1 MSIAEAK
8 IKVVLFSGGS
18 GSDVL
23 SREFLGHPSVALT
36 LAVNGYDDGASTGEL
51 RRFFGDMLGPSDFRK
66 NAARMARVLRTLPDS
81 GIDLLELRL
90 PSPCTR
96 EEALGCLQ
104 SVREPS
110 VPAGSE
116 FQRCVRSLAAA
127 LDPEPRTAIAAALD
141 AFERYFNDAGR
152 PFEWSDCSIGNL
164 ALAGCFLQADRA
176 FNRAVARYCALLN
189 LPPGL
194 IENVTTGTNA
204 YLVATNLDGG
214 LITSEAAIVDG
225 SQRNYIDDIFLLERA
240 LVDGEDL
247 AGVAAE
253 DSFAGCAAELTPNP
267 ELLAKI
273 LSADLIVYAPGT
285 QHSSLYP
292 SYMTPGI
299 GTAIADNLTAIKVLI
314 TNIQEDAEIP
324 DNSAVDLIEKAVYYL
339 REKDR
344 STHPLP
350 CLITHYLL
358 NDPGRQGEE
367 SAYIPLGRL
376 ENIEDPRLVRIGA
389 YEDGAT
395 GRHDAKKVLTP
406 FTEAIISSRR
416 PKKVAVLLLN
426 TRSINKVSQSILEL
440 MRAGSDRLLLQVS
453 VFYSSPDE
461 LAPRFVARL
470 PMAVHRLGAEEDF
483 ADPAFVR
490 SLGEQAFDYVVLFDS
505 SGSYKGEDIFNL
517 VSLLGNTRLDSVWGS
532 RRLSV
537 RDIHQSYKG
546 RYGHRMLLGAISY
559 LGSHLLS
566 LAYLALYG
574 RHISDTLTGVRAVKI
589 GYFIDSCTQLEH
601 PRINHYLL
609 SALLRAQAT
618 VFETPVQFFP
628 QYPEDT
634 ITVGEGLRALLTI
647 LWWRF
652 KALPRPVLDERG

>member
-1 MSIAEAK
+1 M
-8 IKVVLFSGGS
+8 LFSGGS

-23 SREFLGHPSVALT
+23 SREFLGHPGVTLT
-36 LAVNGYDDGASTGEL
+36 LAINGYDDGASTGEL

-66 NAARMARVLRTLPDS
+66 NAARMARALRTLPDS

-90 PSPCTR
+90 PAPCTR

-110 VPAGSE
+110 MPAESE
-116 FQRCVRSLAAA
+116 FQQCVRSLASA
-127 LDPEPRTAIAAALD
+127 LYPEQRTAIAAALD
-141 AFERYFNDAGR
+141 AFERYFNDTGR

-164 ALAGCFLQADRA
+164 VLAGCFLQADRA

-189 LPPGL
+189 LPLGL

-204 YLVATNLDGG
+204 YLVATDLDGG
-214 LITSEAAIVDG
+214 LITSEAVIVDG
-225 SQRNYIDDIFLLERA
+225 SRRNYIDDIFLIERA
-240 LVDGEDL
+240 LDDGDDL
-247 AGVAAE
+247 AE
-253 DSFAGCAAELTPNP
+253 IAAELAPNP

-273 LSADLIVYAPGT
+273 SSADLIVYAPGT

-376 ENIEDPRLVRIGA
+376 ENIEDPRLVRIGS
-389 YEDGAT
+389 YEEGAT

-406 FTEAIISSRR
+406 FIETILASRR

-426 TRSINKVSQSILEL
+426 TRSLNKVSQSLLEL
-440 MRAGSDRLLLQVS
+440 MRAGSARLLFQVS

-546 RYGHRMLLGAISY
+546 RYGHRMLLGAVSY

-566 LAYLALYG
+566 LAYLVLYG

-589 GYFIDSCTQLEH
+589 GYFIDSCTELDH

-628 QYPEDT
+628 QYPEDA
-634 ITVGEGLRALLTI
+634 ITVGGGLRALLTI

-652 KALPRPVLDERG
+652 KTQPRPVLDERG

>member
-176 FNRAVARYCALLN
+176 FNRAVACYCALLN
-189 LPPGL
+189 LPPSL

-240 LVDGEDL
+240 LPDGEDL

-406 FTEAIISSRR
+406 FTER
-416 PKKVAVLLLN
+416 
-426 TRSINKVSQSILEL
+426 
-440 MRAGSDRLLLQVS
+440 
-453 VFYSSPDE
+453 SSP
-461 LAPRFVARL
+461 AGGPR
-470 PMAVHRLGAEEDF
+470 
-483 ADPAFVR
+483 R
-490 SLGEQAFDYVVLFDS
+490 SRCFCS
-505 SGSYKGEDIFNL
+505 
-517 VSLLGNTRLDSVWGS
+517 TRGRSTRYRS
-532 RRLSV
+532 RSW
-537 RDIHQSYKG
+537 S
-546 RYGHRMLLGAISY
+546 
-559 LGSHLLS
+559 
-566 LAYLALYG
+566 
-574 RHISDTLTGVRAVKI
+574 
-589 GYFIDSCTQLEH
+589 
-601 PRINHYLL
+601 
-609 SALLRAQAT
+609 
-618 VFETPVQFFP
+618 
-628 QYPEDT
+628 
-634 ITVGEGLRALLTI
+634 
-647 LWWRF
+647 
-652 KALPRPVLDERG
+652 

>member
-1 MSIAEAK
+1 MAETK

-23 SREFLGHPSVALT
+23 SHEFLGHPGIDLT

-51 RRFFGDMLGPSDFRK
+51 RHFFGDMLGPSDFRK
-66 NAARMARVLRTLPDS
+66 NATRMARDLGTLPDS

-90 PSPCTR
+90 PTPCTR

-104 SVREPS
+104 AVREPS
-110 VPAGSE
+110 LPAGSE
-116 FQRCVRSLAAA
+116 FQRHMRSLAAV
-127 LDPEPRTAIAAALD
+127 LDPESRMAIAAVLD
-141 AFERYFNDAGR
+141 TFECHFKAVGS
-152 PFEWSDCSIGNL
+152 PFEWSDCNIGNL
-164 ALAGCFLQADRA
+164 AFAGCFLQADRK
-176 FNRAVARYCALLN
+176 FNRAIAHYCALLN

-204 YLVATNLDGG
+204 YLVATDLNGG
-214 LITSEAAIVDG
+214 FIISEAAIVDG
-225 SQRNYIDDIFLLERA
+225 SRRNYIDDIFLIKCA
-240 LVDGEDL
+240 LADGADL

-253 DSFAGCAAELTPNP
+253 DFFVGCAAELVPNP

-273 LSADLIVYAPGT
+273 SSADLIVYAPGT

-299 GTAIADNLTAIKVLI
+299 GAAIADNLTAIKVLI

-339 REKDR
+339 REKGR
-344 STHPLP
+344 IAHPLP

-358 NDPGRQGEE
+358 NDPGRQSEE

-389 YEDGAT
+389 YEEGAT
-395 GRHDAKKVLTP
+395 GRHNAKKVLTP
-406 FTEAIISSRR
+406 FIETILASRR

-426 TRSINKVSQSILEL
+426 TRSLNKVSQSILEL

-461 LAPRFVARL
+461 LAPQFVARL
-470 PMAVHRLGAEEDF
+470 PMEVHRLGAEEDF

-490 SLGEQAFDYVVLFDS
+490 SLGDLAFDYVVLFDS

-517 VSLLGNTRLDSVWGS
+517 VALLGNTRLDSVWGS

-566 LAYLALYG
+566 LAYLVLYG

-589 GYFIDSCTQLEH
+589 GYFIDSGTQLDH
-601 PRINHYLL
+601 PRINHFLL

-628 QYPEDT
+628 QYPEGAV
-634 ITVGEGLRALLTI
+634 TVGEGLRALLMI

-652 KALPRPVLDERG
+652 KTLPRPVPDERG